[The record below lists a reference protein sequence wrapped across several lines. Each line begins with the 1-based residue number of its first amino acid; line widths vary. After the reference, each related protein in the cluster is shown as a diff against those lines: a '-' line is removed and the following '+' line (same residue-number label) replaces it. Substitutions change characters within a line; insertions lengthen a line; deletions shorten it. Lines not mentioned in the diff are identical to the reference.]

1 MNDADIS
8 RQLRED
14 RPAGVWLSL
23 PSPAVAEVVAGSD
36 VDFVVAD
43 TEHTSSSVE
52 TVEEIVR
59 AVEAAP
65 GDTAAIVRT
74 AWNDPVRIKRLL
86 DTGAAGVVAPQ
97 VETAGEA
104 SSFVDA
110 TRYPPEGDR
119 GLAAGRASDYGRSLD
134 EYYETA
140 GDRLATITQ
149 IESGEAVE
157 NVADISAV
165 EGVDSLFVGPADLS
179 ASLDVFGEY
188 ESERFRSAVENVLDT
203 SEIPVGTLAVTPEE
217 IEFWENLGFD
227 YVVCGVDATYLQ
239 QGVDAAL
246 QQYAAAERDDS

>member
-8 RQLRED
+8 RRLREE

-36 VDFVVAD
+36 LDFVVAD
-43 TEHTSSSVE
+43 TEHTSSGVE

-59 AVEAAP
+59 AVDAAP
-65 GDTAAIVRT
+65 GDTVTIVRT

-97 VETAGEA
+97 VETVSEA

-110 TRYPPEGDR
+110 TRYPPDGDR
-119 GLAAGRASDYGRSLD
+119 GLAAGRASDYGRTLD
-134 EYYETA
+134 DYYETA
-140 GDRLATITQ
+140 GDRLATVAQ
-149 IESGEAVE
+149 IESGAAVE
-157 NVADISAV
+157 NAGEISAV
-165 EGVDSLFVGPADLS
+165 EGLDSLFVGPADLS

-188 ESERFRSAVENVLDT
+188 ESEQFRDAVGQVLDD

-217 IEFWENLGFD
+217 IEFWDELGFD

-239 QGVDAAL
+239 RGVDAAL
-246 QQYAAAERDDS
+246 QEYDAL